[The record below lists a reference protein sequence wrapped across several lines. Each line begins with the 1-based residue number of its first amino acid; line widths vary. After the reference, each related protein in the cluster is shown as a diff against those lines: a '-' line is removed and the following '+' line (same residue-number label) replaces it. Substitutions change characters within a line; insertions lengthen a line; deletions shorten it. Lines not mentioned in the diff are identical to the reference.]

1 MYEKITLPFDPQ
13 TIATLEGVLIG
24 DFEPTAETLIFQFV
38 RGNGERFQLDLH
50 EILQALIFCS
60 ETGAIPPL
68 SFDWVNQ
75 AAAIHG
81 KVFQENA

>member
-1 MYEKITLPFDPQ
+1 MAEKIILPFHPH
-13 TIATLEGVLIG
+13 TIATLDGVLIG
-24 DFEPTAETLIFQFV
+24 DFEPTANTLIFEFEM
-38 RGNGERFQLDLH
+38 GNGERFQLNLH

-68 SFDWVNQ
+68 SLNWISE

-81 KVFQENA
+81 RVFQENA